1 MTDHRD
7 VVEAFLDREPVEAAA
22 LERALADADGREYF
36 IDLLVLRGLVGN
48 VAADAQPSA
57 GLWRAKPV
65 AVGPPSPRPLR
76 GDRHSAWWLAA
87 AAALVAVGTTGGY
100 VAGRVNDRP
109 SASSRVEQTPSA
121 PAAPAPTHVIRLEN
135 GVTWNEKSGGN

>member
-22 LERALADADGREYF
+22 LEQALADADSREYF

-48 VAADAQPSA
+48 APIAADPPTPRLRRGQSA
-57 GLWRAKPV
+57 L
-65 AVGPPSPRPLR
+65 
-76 GDRHSAWWLAA
+76 WLAA

-109 SASSRVEQTPSA
+109 SASPRVEQAPTA
-121 PAAPAPTHVIRLEN
+121 PAAPTPTHVIRLEN

>member
-7 VVEAFLDREPVEAAA
+7 VVEAFLDKEPVEAAA
-22 LERALADADGREYF
+22 LERALADGEAREYF
-36 IDLLVLRGLVGN
+36 IDLIVLRGLVGN
-48 VAADAQPSA
+48 APIVAQPHQA
-57 GLWRAKPV
+57 DR
-65 AVGPPSPRPLR
+65 R
-76 GDRHSAWWLAA
+76 GHSVWWLAA

-100 VAGRVNDRP
+100 LAGRVTDRP
-109 SASSRVEQTPSA
+109 SVPSRVEQVGTT

>member
-7 VVEAFLDREPVEAAA
+7 VVAAFLDHEPVEAPA
-22 LERALADADGREYF
+22 LERALADPQGREYF
-36 IDLLVLRGLVGN
+36 MDLLVLRGLVAG
-48 VAADAQPSA
+48 AAVRVVIDGAGGLQPAGSKAHNRSGRRSA
-57 GLWRAKPV
+57 F
-65 AVGPPSPRPLR
+65 
-76 GDRHSAWWLAA
+76 WLAA

-100 VAGRVNDRP
+100 LAGRVVDRQHEIP
-109 SASSRVEQTPSA
+109 KVEQGAGA

>member
-22 LERALADADGREYF
+22 LERALAHADGREYF

-48 VAADAQPSA
+48 APVAAA
-57 GLWRAKPV
+57 
-65 AVGPPSPRPLR
+65 PPSPRLR
-76 GDRHSAWWLAA
+76 RGHSVWWLAA

-100 VAGRVNDRP
+100 LAGRVTDRP
-109 SASSRVEQTPSA
+109 SVSSRVEQAGIT

>member
-7 VVEAFLDREPVEAAA
+7 VVEAFLDQEPVEAPA

-36 IDLLVLRGLVGN
+36 MDLLVLRGLIGHSSMR
-48 VAADAQPSA
+48 AAVTNTPARPERRNQR
-57 GLWRAKPV
+57 RAF
-65 AVGPPSPRPLR
+65 
-76 GDRHSAWWLAA
+76 WLAA

-100 VAGRVNDRP
+100 VAGRVINRP
-109 SASSRVEQTPSA
+109 SPTSRVEQAATA